1 MPILQLRKLKFRE
14 VTCLKTHGWCLNL
27 CLSDFKADALFT
39 PQFGRRKVLGGVDV
53 SGAKAWTSVGGR
65 AEAGP

>member
-1 MPILQLRKLKFRE
+1 MSKD
-14 VTCLKTHGWCLNL
+14 TYGWCLNL
-27 CLSDFKADALFT
+27 CLSDFNADALFT